1 MKICATSSTAM
12 RLYDAH
18 NHLQDDRLVPC
29 REAVL
34 AAVRREN
41 VVKMVVNGS
50 CEADWPAVLDLAR
63 RHPQVIPSFGY
74 HPWYVKER
82 SADWRQVLLRHLDA
96 APSAVGE
103 VGLDRW
109 VKDYDLEQQQEV
121 FVWQLR
127 LAAERNLPQEGRIL
141 LKVHDKDVTLLAS
154 ILPTFQGEY
163 AVLRVAP
170 AGITITLPQIFS
182 DEAEL
187 QKVRKLI
194 AQPHGVVICSGPAGS
209 GKSLLA
215 FAMLQEPEFSKENVL
230 SIEDPVC
237 VPVPGVKQV
246 EVAPQRGLTFP
257 RAIEAAMR
265 QDPDVLL
272 IGEVRDLE
280 TAQAAIQAALSGHLV
295 IAVMNAAT
303 PLAVVRTLRE
313 MGVAPFQMS
322 AAVIGIISQRL
333 VQKLCPNCRTWA
345 ASPTKG
351 VPPEV
356 AEFLRQHRQAEIYV
370 SKGCANCGGSGYKG
384 RVSIHSILVPDDGF
398 RDAVAASADAAIL
411 LAAARKAGMKSLL
424 TSGLEKVVAGLT
436 SVEKAWQVAWDD
448 R

>member
-1 MKICATSSTAM
+1 MNPEAQNEPRGVMNIDDTADASPVVQQVNEIIGKACGLGASDIHFEPAADGSLRV
-12 RLYDAH
+12 RLRVDGV
-18 NHLQDDRLVPC
+18 LQDHGQLLGQAISRVKLM
-29 REAVL
+29 AGL
-34 AAVRREN
+34 N
-41 VVKMVVNGS
+41 V
-50 CEADWPAVLDLAR
+50 
-63 RHPQVIPSFGY
+63 
-74 HPWYVKER
+74 
-82 SADWRQVLLRHLDA
+82 
-96 APSAVGE
+96 
-103 VGLDRW
+103 
-109 VKDYDLEQQQEV
+109 
-121 FVWQLR
+121 
-127 LAAERNLPQEGRIL
+127 AERNLPQEGRIL